1 MLGPPENVGTQRW
14 SLLFDRLVF
23 WFVCLILPGW
33 SHSLTHKGPSEKS
46 RATKHSIWLHHSL
59 QWPWARS
66 QFTRSFKG
74 PNVRVVNRFKLEK
87 CACVC
92 VHQGVFSFCNSWG
105 HRSVWVTTWIIVS
118 SRVPGEDA
126 EPLPCPSWPV
136 HLPCKSCHTP
146 HYSSFFLPLWN
157 CPDSGHHNLSPASC
171 PNPNPWRL
179 SPCQLKRALAS

>member
-87 CACVC
+87 CAWVC
-92 VHQGVFSFCNSWG
+92 VHQGVFSFCTSWG

-126 EPLPCPSWPV
+126 EPTALSQLAGPCPANPAI
-136 HLPCKSCHTP
+136 LPTIVPS
-146 HYSSFFLPLWN
+146 
-157 CPDSGHHNLSPASC
+157 SC
-171 PNPNPWRL
+171 P
-179 SPCQLKRALAS
+179 SETALTQDTTISHQPLARTLTHDVFLHASWKGH